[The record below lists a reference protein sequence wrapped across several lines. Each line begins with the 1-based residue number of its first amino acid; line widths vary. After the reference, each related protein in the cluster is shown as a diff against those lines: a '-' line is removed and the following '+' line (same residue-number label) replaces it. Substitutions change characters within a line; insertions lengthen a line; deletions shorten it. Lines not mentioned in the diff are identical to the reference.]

1 MGSAIEPNR
10 GFRRASRSSRGSD
23 MECIEPRLNAKLR
36 LVVNVPLWRTRNE
49 SIVAKLG
56 WSLYRLRG

>member
-36 LVVNVPLWRTRNE
+36 LVIKYTPMEDPKRIDSSKTRVE
-49 SIVAKLG
+49 SV
-56 WSLYRLRG
+56 